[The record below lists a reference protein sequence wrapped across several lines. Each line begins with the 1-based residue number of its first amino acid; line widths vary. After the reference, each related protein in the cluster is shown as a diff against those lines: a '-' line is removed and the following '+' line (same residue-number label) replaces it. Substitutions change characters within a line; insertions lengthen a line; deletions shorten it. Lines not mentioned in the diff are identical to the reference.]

1 MHRLLLLIPFVMLL
15 SACAN
20 APVDQA
26 AVDACN
32 ERGGKAYWE
41 NKTGKV
47 RKCLFPSDTERL
59 AKLEL
64 ACVSAGST
72 VIYDNW
78 GLYSNCQRGNP
89 EVNVK
94 VVNNNI
100 PKWEAPTI
108 CITKRCKEREGR

>member
-1 MHRLLLLIPFVMLL
+1 MRRLLLLVPFVIFL

-32 ERGGKAYWE
+32 ERGGEAYWE
-41 NKTGKV
+41 SKTGKV

-72 VIYDNW
+72 VIYDSW

-94 VVNNNI
+94 VINNNENGGFK
-100 PKWEAPTI
+100 PYCPPGS
-108 CITKRCKEREGR
+108 EGKVYGC

>member
-1 MHRLLLLIPFVMLL
+1 MRRLLLLVPFVIFL

-32 ERGGKAYWE
+32 ERGGEAYWE
-41 NKTGKV
+41 SKTGKV

-72 VIYDNW
+72 VIYDSW

-94 VVNNNI
+94 VINNNASGGFK
-100 PKWEAPTI
+100 PYCPPGS
-108 CITKRCKEREGR
+108 EGKVYGC

>member
-1 MHRLLLLIPFVMLL
+1 MRRLLLLVPFVIFLG
-15 SACAN
+15 ACAN

-32 ERGGKAYWE
+32 ERGGEAYWE
-41 NKTGKV
+41 GKTGKV

-72 VIYDNW
+72 VIYDSW
-78 GLYSNCQRGNP
+78 GLYMNCQRGNP

-94 VVNNNI
+94 VINNSAADGFK
-100 PKWEAPTI
+100 PYCPQGS
-108 CITKRCKEREGR
+108 EGKVYGC